1 MELYMTAIENGPF
14 DHPEPVTRIVLDLC
28 AMEENCHHSI
38 NSETPEHENRVS
50 FLNVPI
56 RLY

>member
-1 MELYMTAIENGPF
+1 MTAIENGPF